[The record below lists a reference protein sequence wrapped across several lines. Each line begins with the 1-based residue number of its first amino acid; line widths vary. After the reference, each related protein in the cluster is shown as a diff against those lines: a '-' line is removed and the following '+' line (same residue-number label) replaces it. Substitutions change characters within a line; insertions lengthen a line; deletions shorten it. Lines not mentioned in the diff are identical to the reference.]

1 MPQLPADIPALQ
13 ELLQSRKALLTHN
26 RVVADER
33 QHKII
38 SRECDVLAETI
49 TRLQSG
55 DTITPLP
62 DLFDLRDALVI
73 IKQGRSTA
81 GYDCPAV
88 ENLPSYVEKLAEHRN
103 WSVEK
108 NKLGTF
114 DTAYLLQVSG
124 DEAVFGKLKNKNCR
138 YYDTFVG
145 YDRKPATSSA
155 WMQLFPACEWFDF
168 LPDESQ
174 LEFTATPARP
184 GGMSMLPP
192 LYTLEDP
199 VSGFKFPLEGHK
211 DEAYYRAVLFRMFYS
226 RQAMSLYAGPSPLPE
241 ITVIKDFNKQ
251 IITLEPSGMELAY
264 DVPPWEMFW
273 EQF

>member
-1 MPQLPADIPALQ
+1 MSALPENTDALRA
-13 ELLQSRKALLTHN
+13 LLNNRETLLTHS
-26 RVVADER
+26 RVIADER

-38 SRECDVLAETI
+38 SRECEVLSETI
-49 TRLQSG
+49 ARITSG
-55 DTITPLP
+55 DTTTPLP
-62 DLFDLRDALVI
+62 DLFDLRDAFVLV
-73 IKQGRSTA
+73 KQGRSTA
-81 GYDCPAV
+81 SHDCPAV

-124 DEAVFGKLKNKNCR
+124 DEPVFRKLKNKNCK

-155 WMQLFPACEWFDF
+155 WLHIFPVCEWFDF

-174 LEFTATPARP
+174 LGFTATPARP

-199 VSGFKFPLEGHK
+199 VSGFKFSLEGHK
-211 DEAYYRAVLFRMFYS
+211 NEAYYRTMLYRMFYS
-226 RQAMSLYAGPSPLPE
+226 RQAMSLYTRPGPVPE
-241 ITVIKDFNKQ
+241 VTVIKDFNKQ